1 MDRRMAA
8 LFLLALVLIVWQ
20 ALSTEPAGQPA
31 FEVATKAGERL
42 SPVAVPSWRPPLQL
56 PGEIPERL
64 ALLEERSLSW
74 PGAGET
80 AGEPGCRVFLRVS
93 SQHWAFRPASETRL
107 QRWLGREAREPGK
120 PWQLLHLPVES
131 FLDDDDGDGD
141 PLDDGELLETGPGAE
156 VEAFCGEAARTS
168 GGRL

>member
-1 MDRRMAA
+1 MAA

-64 ALLEERSLSW
+64 
-74 PGAGET
+74 G
-80 AGEPGCRVFLRVS
+80 
-93 SQHWAFRPASETRL
+93 
-107 QRWLGREAREPGK
+107 
-120 PWQLLHLPVES
+120 
-131 FLDDDDGDGD
+131 
-141 PLDDGELLETGPGAE
+141 
-156 VEAFCGEAARTS
+156 
-168 GGRL
+168 

>member
-1 MDRRMAA
+1 MAA

-42 SPVAVPSWRPPLQL
+42 SPVAVPSWSPPLQL
-56 PGEIPERL
+56 PREIPERL

-74 PGAGET
+74 PGVGET
-80 AGEPGCRVFLRVS
+80 AGEPDCRVFLRVS
-93 SQHWAFRPASETRL
+93 SQHWVVRPASETRL

-120 PWQLLHLPVES
+120 LWQLLHLPVES